1 MSFTARRSA
10 QSSNARPYILQP
22 QVREARELPLHTQ
35 VDRQTL
41 LRYYRGESLQKLDY
55 ALRGHSGPVFYLD
68 RVVEFLIIATSH
80 RFHSHEEALLDSS
93 PSLIGR
99 IVTLKEQHTEKSFVV
114 EPKAVVPPKD

>member
-41 LRYYRGESLQKLDY
+41 LRYYRGESLQKLDHT
-55 ALRGHSGPVFYLD
+55 LSSHSGPVFFIL
-68 RVVEFLIIATSH
+68 F
-80 RFHSHEEALLDSS
+80 
-93 PSLIGR
+93 G
-99 IVTLKEQHTEKSFVV
+99 SFG
-114 EPKAVVPPKD
+114 